1 MNNFSILVVEDDEI
15 DIENIQRSF
24 KKINLTNNVYYVND
38 GIEAKEFIEKEEV
51 KNLIILLD
59 LNMPRMSGIEFLEW
73 LRYSKNSNYPVII
86 LTTSAEEI
94 DKKQAYKNCISGYIL
109 KPVDHIQF
117 IERVAVL
124 GKYWSICELSD

>member
-1 MNNFSILVVEDDEI
+1 LVVEDDEI
-15 DIENIQRSF
+15 DVENIRRAF
-24 KKINLTNNVYYVND
+24 KKINLINDVYYVND
-38 GIEAKEFIEKEEV
+38 GIEAKEFIENIKISS
-51 KNLIILLD
+51 LIILLD

-73 LRYSKNSNYPVII
+73 LRDTKHGDYPVII

-109 KPVDHIQF
+109 KPVDPIQF

-124 GKYWSICELSD
+124 GKYWSFCELPS